1 MPGFASVAGTET
13 DDPNDVRRASQWA
26 WGLCWLMFAST
37 VLNYMDRQSLALVG
51 PQLRREFGIDFETFG
66 WVLSAFSL
74 TYALFQVP
82 AGFLADALP
91 TWRVYAGAVALWSF
105 AAMAA
110 AFSPVLGALIALRA
124 LLGVGESFNWP
135 CALRI
140 TGEILPPKDR
150 SLGNGIFNSGA
161 AVGAVLTPL
170 FLPVLVQWFGWR
182 AAFVIIGAFG
192 FMWVAMWMTV
202 TRGWKPAVVVRVEVS
217 TRMNRRA
224 QMGFGLV
231 GLAGVAVVILGAYW
245 PAAVPVKFDRLKPSE
260 PLMLVNW
267 LVKPGDKL
275 DRRKTP
281 VAEVSAGSALA
292 QWLAPEEGT
301 VDHTDAKAG
310 DALEKEAKPLRINNS
325 AQTFAEPIDAV
336 KPLDPVTLVKW
347 HVQPGDRVEKGAL
360 LAEVDLGGQAFAL
373 VSEHDGSVARFEVE
387 SGKTLGADQTALVQ
401 YVTGFQPKAN
411 GLPAVTYGIAI
422 LLLGS
427 LAVAR
432 VLPESDLGTGW
443 AARLGQVVR
452 KRRFWILV
460 LVSSAINVC
469 WHFLVNWLPT
479 YLQTDRQMRVPGQ
492 RPVRGVAIPGG
503 RRGEPGRRVRVSMA
517 GGAGTVA

>member
-1 MPGFASVAGTET
+1 MPGFTAVEGLET
-13 DDPNDVRRASQWA
+13 DAPKTLAHASRWA

-91 TWRVYAGAVALWSF
+91 TWKVYAGAVALWSF

-170 FLPVLVQWFGWR
+170 CLPLLVQWFGWR
-182 AAFVIIGAFG
+182 AAFVVVGALG
-192 FMWVAMWMTV
+192 FVWVAVWMAV
-202 TRGWKPAVVVRVEVS
+202 TRGWKTAPKEPVAEAES
-217 TRMNRRA
+217 TSGRMTRRA
-224 QMGFGLV
+224 RIGFGLV
-231 GLAGVAVVILGAYW
+231 GLAGVAVVVLGAYW
-245 PAAVPVKFDRLKPSE
+245 PAPVPVTLARLTPSE
-260 PLMLVNW
+260 PLTVVRW

-281 VAEVSAGSALA
+281 VAEVSAGDARA

-301 VDHTDAKAG
+301 VDHLDAKPG
-310 DALEKEAKPLRINNS
+310 DPIGDKSRALWINNS
-325 AQTFAEPIDAV
+325 AETFPEPLDAV
-336 KPLDPVTLVKW
+336 KPMEPATLVLW
-347 HVQPGDRVEKGAL
+347 RVQPGDPVQKGAV
-360 LAEVDLGGQAFAL
+360 LADVELGGRPFSL
-373 VSEHDGSVARFEVE
+373 ISEHAGTVARFEVE
-387 SGKTLGADQTALVQ
+387 GGQTLRSDQTALVQ
-401 YVTGFQPKAN
+401 YVTGFEPRAN
-411 GLPAVTYGIAI
+411 GL
-422 LLLGS
+422 
-427 LAVAR
+427 
-432 VLPESDLGTGW
+432 
-443 AARLGQVVR
+443 
-452 KRRFWILV
+452 
-460 LVSSAINVC
+460 
-469 WHFLVNWLPT
+469 
-479 YLQTDRQMRVPGQ
+479 
-492 RPVRGVAIPGG
+492 
-503 RRGEPGRRVRVSMA
+503 
-517 GGAGTVA
+517 